1 MTNLRT
7 RSATTPNQRGFT
19 LIELLVV
26 IAIIAI
32 LIGMLLPAVQKVREQ
47 NNKSCST
54 DYLKRISEAEN
65 SYFRAHRTYTTSFDL
80 LGLKQQKCGFDFA
93 IELGLKG
100 QTFVVRGAPAA
111 PGITGSEN
119 CSIDQTG
126 APIVWKANP
135 LAAEGRRR
143 MFAGIN
149 SRAPVI
155 VKSLFSKTTNRPSEV
170 VRRLQVNDSVSDAF
184 KQLDANGDGSV
195 TLAEILTFNKDKT
208 GAINDLMPHI
218 KQQMRLGLAGENVD
232 SIPGVTLGA
241 LQHSTKFS
249 EPELRRLV
257 PR

>member
-7 RSATTPNQRGFT
+7 RSATTANQRGFT

-32 LIGMLLPAVQKVREQ
+32 LIGMLLPAVQKVREKT
-47 NNKSCST
+47 NKSCSA
-54 DYLKRISEAEN
+54 DYLKQISEAEN
-65 SYFRAHRTYTTSFDL
+65 SYFREHRTYTTSFDL
-80 LGLKQQKCGFDFA
+80 LGLKQQKCGFDYA

-135 LAAEGRRR
+135 LAEEGRRR

-149 SRAPVI
+149 SRAPAI
-155 VKSLFSKTTNRPSEV
+155 VKSLFSRTSNRPSEV
-170 VRRLQVNDSVSDAF
+170 VRGLQVNNSVNDAF
-184 KQLDANGDGSV
+184 KQLDANADGSV
-195 TLAEILTFNKDKT
+195 TLTEILNFNKDKT
-208 GAINDLMPHI
+208 GAIHDLMPHI
-218 KQQMRLGLAGENVD
+218 KRQMRLGLAGENVD
-232 SIPGVTLGA
+232 SIPGVTLGTLEHPA
-241 LQHSTKFS
+241 KFS
-249 EPELRRLV
+249 EAEIRKLV